1 MGQGANLFS
10 FFFLDYFLQ
19 TIDEICDAI
28 DSSELITFSSMSTA
42 FDEETTAE
50 ASCYVGIQPRDVQ
63 LLDAGSNAATFLFE
77 DFDIQAPDNNDL
89 SSDAQFLI
97 RDAIA
102 GGQAF
107 YEASSNPIDH
117 AFVLRCLENK
127 DDCVPI
133 SSQTTKKEETIGPEE
148 SDSGRNV
155 ELRVAYSIIEQRTLS
170 IRLEEHW
177 KQLNGYTFIARDTF
191 RIKLPNRSAY
201 HDAIISAM
209 RDQFSGIPSVVEPC
223 LAAECRLDTKVGI
236 TWPESLQLKGL

>member
-1 MGQGANLFS
+1 MSQGANLFS

-50 ASCYVGIQPRDVQ
+50 ASCYVGIQPRGVQ
-63 LLDAGSNAATFLFE
+63 LLDAGSNAATFLFQ
-77 DFDIQAPDNNDL
+77 DFKVQAPADNNL
-89 SSDAQFLI
+89 SDDAQFLI
-97 RDAIA
+97 PDAIA

-107 YEASSNPIDH
+107 YDSSSSPIDH

-170 IRLEEHW
+170 IRLEEYW
-177 KQLNGYTFIARDTF
+177 KHPTGYNFIARDTF

-236 TWPESLQLKGL
+236 IWPESLQLKGL